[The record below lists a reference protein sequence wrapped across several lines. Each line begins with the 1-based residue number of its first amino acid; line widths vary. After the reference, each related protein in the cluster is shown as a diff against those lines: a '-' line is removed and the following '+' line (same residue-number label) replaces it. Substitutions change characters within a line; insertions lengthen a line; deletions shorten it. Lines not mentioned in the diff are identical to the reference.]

1 MSALLS
7 AHSSPSFNFEK
18 FHKDCIRFNSEIGV
32 HLNAMLDVEGSF
44 IKMTQPWNLSVGVV
58 TYKQP
63 IKLMEHNNFTRKG
76 SFSTHFSFSMS
87 PGKNDYGILFR
98 LSLNGYLSKHLTRA
112 FVAVQIDTNYDP
124 EFGDVNHVAILVNR
138 PAAVNRVAN
147 RYVKLELNTGK
158 RLQCWM
164 DYEASS
170 KQVEVRIAKWGKKR
184 PVDPMLC
191 CPIDLS
197 EMFNTQNVYL
207 SFMSS
212 SGFSTQICNLYS
224 WRFESR

>member
-1 MSALLS
+1 MAPKIFNYFSSLYILDFLFASALLS
-7 AHSSPSFNFEK
+7 AHSSPSFNFKK
-18 FHKDCIRFNSEIGV
+18 FHKDSIRFNSEIGV

-124 EFGDVNHVAILVNR
+124 KFGDLNHVAILVNR

-158 RLQCWM
+158 RLQCWL
-164 DYEASS
+164 DYERARNKLKSGLLNG
-170 KQVEVRIAKWGKKR
+170 VRKGLLIPCYVA
-184 PVDPMLC
+184 L
-191 CPIDLS
+191 
-197 EMFNTQNVYL
+197 
-207 SFMSS
+207 
-212 SGFSTQICNLYS
+212 
-224 WRFESR
+224 